1 MAEHGELARSVILFN
16 CGATKSLARFLR
28 PNMTIYV
35 IDSRRPFDLDNV
47 YFDDNIRLF
56 ASHTEKGKF
65 HIPTIEEIEITD
77 SSYSGSSESDDD
89 LDEVEAESVEEEMD
103 EEIDR
108 ATSGESSDED
118 CYHEEEEVEI
128 PRSSDTELETAA
140 AAEHIAGSTEQTGTE
155 GSSGRRKRVHDS
167 AVLMLEIAHSIG
179 RTNVE
184 MMWSAVIGLSSQ
196 LAEYLISHSFYT
208 ATCFDRLRPFIRKFI
223 PESTDATRGDDML
236 RLSNFGEIFAERQ
249 KIPDPV
255 LHRGVGM
262 GTTQPNF
269 VWLNLGYSN
278 HYQYRLIPL
287 KSAKNEVA
295 THAYFLVFTV

>member
-118 CYHEEEEVEI
+118 CYHAEEEVEI

-140 AAEHIAGSTEQTGTE
+140 AAEHIAGSTEQSGTE
-155 GSSGRRKRVHDS
+155 GSSGRRKRVHDVTDSIERREIKRQKRMERRKRRADILWNYYENTWYAGSS

-236 RLSNFGEIFAERQ
+236 RLSI
-249 KIPDPV
+249 D
-255 LHRGVGM
+255 
-262 GTTQPNF
+262 
-269 VWLNLGYSN
+269 
-278 HYQYRLIPL
+278 
-287 KSAKNEVA
+287 
-295 THAYFLVFTV
+295 